1 MKFYW
6 LKYRKDT
13 EYINPRVSDTS
24 NGKLM
29 ILWKCAIDGS
39 KKSRFINKQELKR
52 LLRNLGLKTQLSKV
66 LILGDILFW
75 SASWMKLHWVK
86 LCCMYKMNEIVNKF
100 LLAGD
105 KFMSEMFLKQ
115 PAFTYCACGP
125 FTKNKKTQKFKE
137 KGDTNYIYKKE
148 YDQACF

>member
-52 LLRNLGLKTQLSKV
+52 LLCNLGLKTQLSKV

-86 LCCMYKMNEIVNKF
+86 LCWMYKMNEIVNQF

-105 KFMSEMFLKQ
+105 KFMSEMFFKTTSIYLLCLR
-115 PAFTYCACGP
+115 TII
-125 FTKNKKTQKFKE
+125 KNKKNKKFKE
-137 KGDTNYIYKKE
+137 KGDTNHIYKNE
-148 YDQACF
+148 HDQACF